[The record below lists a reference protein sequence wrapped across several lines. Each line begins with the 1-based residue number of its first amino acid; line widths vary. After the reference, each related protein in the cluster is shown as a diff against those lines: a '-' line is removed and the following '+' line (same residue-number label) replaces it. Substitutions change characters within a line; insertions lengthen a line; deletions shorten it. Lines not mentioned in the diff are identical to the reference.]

1 MIPNR
6 ALLIIALTLFPMAV
20 LPQDTGA
27 PAAPEGLQSVA
38 LDREPPGR
46 LPDFRLLDTRD
57 RPFRRQ
63 SLVGKWSLLYFGYTQ
78 CPDICPTAL
87 SALASAF
94 REAGKQANLDR
105 LQVVFVT
112 VDPERDRPEVMKQY
126 VRYFHPAFLGL
137 RADLTETRK
146 LSSAVEIFHYIA
158 KSRDGS
164 RYTVSH
170 SGEIAVIDPRGLHVG
185 RIEPPFDSASIAA
198 DLIKLSLNP

>member
-1 MIPNR
+1 MIANR
-6 ALLIIALTLFPMAV
+6 TLLVIALLFLPMAA
-20 LPQDTGA
+20 LSQDTSV
-27 PAAPEGLQSVA
+27 PAQREDLQSIR
-38 LDREPPGR
+38 LDHDPPGQ

-57 RPFRRQ
+57 RPFDRQ
-63 SLVGKWSLLYFGYTQ
+63 SLIGKWSLLYFGYTQ

-94 REAGKQANLDR
+94 REAEKQANLDW

-112 VDPERDRPEVMKQY
+112 VDPDRDRPEVMKQY
-126 VRYFHPAFLGL
+126 VRYFHPAFLGA
-137 RADLTETRK
+137 RADLAKTRK

-158 KSRDGS
+158 KNRDGS
-164 RYTVSH
+164 HYTVSH